1 MATMVEVPSL
11 IVKDLLVEI
20 EVFAKLE
27 K

>member
-1 MATMVEVPSL
+1 MVEVPSL
-11 IVKDLLVEI
+11 IGKDLLVEI

>member
-1 MATMVEVPSL
+1 MATMIEVPSL
-11 IVKDLLVEI
+11 IGKDLLVEI

>member
-11 IVKDLLVEI
+11 IGKDLLVEV

>member
-11 IVKDLLVEI
+11 LDKDLLVEI

>member
-11 IVKDLLVEI
+11 IDKDLLVEI